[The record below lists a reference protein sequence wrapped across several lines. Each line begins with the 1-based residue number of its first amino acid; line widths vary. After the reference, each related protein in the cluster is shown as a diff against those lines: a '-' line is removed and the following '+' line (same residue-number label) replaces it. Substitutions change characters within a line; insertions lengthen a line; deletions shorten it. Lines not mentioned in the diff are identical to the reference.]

1 MYNFGFR
8 QSIKWQHV
16 YYCLLAPYSI
26 HQYQNQSQS
35 QFQLKYTTNQPNALI
50 PQIDY
55 PLCVCSTWANLI
67 QPIKVWNEW
76 WKFEL
81 LFMLLLKKYFFLQ
94 KQQSIYFRYLQS
106 LHVYKVLQHWRLPTI
121 FNWLNRKLNL
131 DFVGGTELLLC
142 LVMFNRC

>member
-1 MYNFGFR
+1 MTAR
-8 QSIKWQHV
+8 T
-16 YYCLLAPYSI
+16 LLY

-35 QFQLKYTTNQPNALI
+35 QFQLKHTTNQPNALI

-81 LFMLLLKKYFFLQ
+81 LFMLLLNKYFFLQ

-121 FNWLNRKLNL
+121 FNWNLIWILLKERNYVWLCSTDVNASSIKFMFIEISWLN
-131 DFVGGTELLLC
+131 F
-142 LVMFNRC
+142 